1 MVKFH
6 STYLF
11 YSHYDGLTVFVQARF
26 FLNNIGLLR
35 IKVSS
40 LVDDI
45 LDGKVDIETCGECN
59 NQIMDELQK
68 RLTKIEDDTNAFK
81 TAIEAFGQ
89 DDQVSLIDH

>member
-1 MVKFH
+1 M
-6 STYLF
+6 
-11 YSHYDGLTVFVQARF
+11 
-26 FLNNIGLLR
+26 LR

-89 DDQVSLIDH
+89 DDQVSLSIQLKWNSPCIEFLGFIKC

>member
-6 STYLF
+6 SAYLF
-11 YSHYDGLTVFVQARF
+11 YSHYHGLTVFVQVRF
-26 FLNNIGLLR
+26 FLIGFLR

-89 DDQVSLIDH
+89 DDQVR

>member
-1 MVKFH
+1 M
-6 STYLF
+6 
-11 YSHYDGLTVFVQARF
+11 
-26 FLNNIGLLR
+26 
-35 IKVSS
+35 
-40 LVDDI
+40 VDDI

-89 DDQVSLIDH
+89 DDQVSL